1 MCEPLNITVV
11 MVGRSLAT
19 SSSVDS
25 VINVHHAPR
34 EYTEFLGNV
43 LFELRGIILQE
54 FGMMGSIQWLSR
66 INCASMMCK
75 CVLRLFNILGRA
87 VLYVHRVSL
96 HNMSCSFV
104 ELKTGPAG
112 QTNTNAAVAP
122 RSKPPNWEGDKTV
135 RSLNL

>member
-43 LFELRGIILQE
+43 LFKLRGIILQE
-54 FGMMGSIQWLSR
+54 FGMMGSIQ
-66 INCASMMCK
+66 
-75 CVLRLFNILGRA
+75 
-87 VLYVHRVSL
+87 
-96 HNMSCSFV
+96 
-104 ELKTGPAG
+104 
-112 QTNTNAAVAP
+112 
-122 RSKPPNWEGDKTV
+122 
-135 RSLNL
+135 